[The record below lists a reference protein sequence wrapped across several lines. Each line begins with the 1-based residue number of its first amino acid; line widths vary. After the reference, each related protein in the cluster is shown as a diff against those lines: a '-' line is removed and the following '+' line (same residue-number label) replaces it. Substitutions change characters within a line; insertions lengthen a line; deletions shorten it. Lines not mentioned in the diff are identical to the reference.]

1 MFYSFFNHKRF
12 KAAKKLKNN
21 ILKFYQKFK
30 SRRGRRDEEQE
41 DYPLPV
47 NYLSVH
53 QVLIEPIAAE
63 DNYGSI

>member
-1 MFYSFFNHKRF
+1 M
-12 KAAKKLKNN
+12 KNN